1 MSPGALAQQPRQTD
15 HRPTDQRPT
24 DQRPRAAPVARRR
37 RTVDGLRLI
46 ALFKFLKA
54 LLLIATGYG
63 VHLLLKQQL
72 LDRLWQWTATL
83 TDSFA
88 QRVLLRALSW
98 AEGLGT
104 KRIHIVMGV
113 TLGYTAVVL
122 AEGIGLWMRRAWAE
136 RFTVIATASL
146 IPFELWE
153 VIVRPPDRKLA
164 AGVTVLLNA
173 AVVIYLVWLLRRTAR
188 EQHAQSR

>member
-1 MSPGALAQQPRQTD
+1 MQPTPARAL
-15 HRPTDQRPT
+15 
-24 DQRPRAAPVARRR
+24 
-37 RTVDGLRLI
+37 DGLRII
-46 ALFKFLKA
+46 ALFKFVKA

-63 VHLLLKQQL
+63 VHLLLKEDL
-72 LDRLWQWTATL
+72 LERLRLWTATL

-88 QRVLLRALSW
+88 QRLLQHALGL

-104 KRIHIVMGV
+104 KRIHIVIGV

-136 RFTVIATASL
+136 WFTVLATASL

-153 VIVRPPDRKLA
+153 LLVRPPDRKLA
-164 AGVTVLLNA
+164 VLITVLLNS
-173 AVVIYLVWLLRRTAR
+173 AVVWYLALLLRRTLR
-188 EQHAQSR
+188 QPSVR

>member
-1 MSPGALAQQPRQTD
+1 MPPGALAHQPR
-15 HRPTDQRPT
+15 PTEQ
-24 DQRPRAAPVARRR
+24 RRR
-37 RTVDGLRLI
+37 EATAPRRRVLDGLRVI

-54 LLLIATGYG
+54 LLLIGTGYG
-63 VHLLLKQQL
+63 VHLLLKQEL
-72 LDRLWQWTATL
+72 LERLRLWTASL

-88 QRVLLRALSW
+88 QRMLLQALSW

-122 AEGIGLWMRRAWAE
+122 VEGIGLWMRRAWAE
-136 RFTVIATASL
+136 WFTVIATASL

-153 VIVRPPDRKLA
+153 VMVRPPDRKLA

-173 AVVIYLVWLLRRTAR
+173 AVVVYLVWLLRRTAR
-188 EQHAQSR
+188 ELRPPLR

>member
-1 MSPGALAQQPRQTD
+1 MSPGALAQQPR
-15 HRPTDQRPT
+15 PTEQRV
-24 DQRPRAAPVARRR
+24 RAAPAPRRR
-37 RTVDGLRLI
+37 AVDGLRLI

-54 LLLIATGYG
+54 LMLIATGYG
-63 VHLLLKQQL
+63 VHLLLKQEL
-72 LDRLWQWTATL
+72 LERLRSWTASL

-88 QRVLLRALSW
+88 QRMLLHALSW

-136 RFTVIATASL
+136 WFTVIATASL

-153 VIVRPPDRKLA
+153 VMMRPADRKLA
-164 AGVTVLLNA
+164 PGVTVLLNA
-173 AVVIYLVWLLRRTAR
+173 AVVAYLVWLLRRTAR
-188 EQHAQSR
+188 ELRAPPR